1 MGEYTKTFLIA
12 GKIVHPRVAKVLE
25 SLSQLSPLIVPRDAD
40 QPKQGY
46 LLKLREGRQNY
57 LIEQFSQYKGMITN
71 PLFLSMLESIPKSPL
86 FDLLFISTI

>member
-57 LIEQFSQYKGMITN
+57 LIEQFSPVELKKPQISLN
-71 PLFLSMLESIPKSPL
+71 LNSS
-86 FDLLFISTI
+86 LLKRRKVS